1 MHAMTIEEGDTTTAP
16 VTSDRPDAVR
26 ARLLGP
32 LELHAGGADRAPST
46 PKLLQLLA
54 MLLIRPGKTVHVDSL
69 VHELWTDAPP
79 RSVRRTLHTYVH
91 HLRRHLDPD
100 GDGGLLVTS
109 PPGYRLDV
117 DPAMVDVS
125 EFQRLHRLGRDLL
138 DEGGNAAAA
147 HVFRTALDLWSGPP
161 LANIHC
167 GPTLAAYTV
176 YLLEH
181 RRNARDLW
189 IEAEIR
195 AGRHR
200 EMLGVLRSLTT
211 ANPFDE
217 GLHGQLIR
225 ALGLS
230 GRRSDALASYEWLR
244 ARLEDEL
251 GVKPC
256 AELRE
261 LHREL
266 LSEGHPIR

>member
-1 MHAMTIEEGDTTTAP
+1 MHAMGTEPGDAAGT
-16 VTSDRPDAVR
+16 AVR

-32 LELHAGGADRAPST
+32 LELYARGADRAPTT

-69 VHELWTDAPP
+69 VHELWNDAPP

-100 GDGGLLVTS
+100 GADDPAAGLLVTS
-109 PPGYRLDV
+109 PPGYRLDI
-117 DPAMVDVS
+117 DPAVVDVS
-125 EFQRLHRLGRDLL
+125 GFQRLHRLGRDLL
-138 DEGGNAAAA
+138 AEGDAAAAA
-147 HVFRTALDLWSGPP
+147 HAFRTALDLWSGPP

-176 YLLEH
+176 YLLEQ

-195 AGRHR
+195 SGRHR
-200 EMLGVLRSLTT
+200 EMLGVLRSLAT
-211 ANPFDE
+211 ANPLDE
-217 GLHGQLIR
+217 TLHTQLIR

-230 GRRSDALASYEWLR
+230 GRRSDALASYQWLR
-244 ARLEDEL
+244 TRLDDEL
-251 GVKPC
+251 GVEPC

-266 LSEGHPIR
+266 LAEGHPIR

>member
-1 MHAMTIEEGDTTTAP
+1 MYAMTIEPGDTAASAGAP
-16 VTSDRPDAVR
+16 HTVR

-32 LELHAGGADRAPST
+32 LELHIGDVDRAPST

-54 MLLIRPGKTVHVDSL
+54 MLLIRPGRTVHVDSL
-69 VHELWTDAPP
+69 VHELWNDAPP

-91 HLRRHLDPD
+91 HLRRHLDPGGT
-100 GDGGLLVTS
+100 GDLLVTS
-109 PPGYRLDV
+109 PPGYRLEIDAGV
-117 DPAMVDVS
+117 VDVW
-125 EFQRLHRLGRDLL
+125 EFQRLQRLGRELL
-138 DEGGNAAAA
+138 EEGDDAAAA
-147 HVFRTALDLWSGPP
+147 HAFRTALDLWSGPP

-181 RRNARDLW
+181 RREARDLW
-189 IEAEIR
+189 IDAEIR

-211 ANPFDE
+211 ADPFDE
-217 GLHGQLIR
+217 TLHAHLIR

-244 ARLEDEL
+244 TRLEDEL
-251 GVKPC
+251 GVKPS

-266 LSEGHPIR
+266 LSEGHPVR

>member
-1 MHAMTIEEGDTTTAP
+1 MHAMTIGPGDT
-16 VTSDRPDAVR
+16 
-26 ARLLGP
+26 ARVLGP
-32 LELHAGGADRAPST
+32 LELHIGGVDRAPST

-69 VHELWTDAPP
+69 VHELWNDTPP

-100 GDGGLLVTS
+100 GAGGLLVTS
-109 PPGYRLDV
+109 APGYRLDIDAGV
-117 DPAMVDVS
+117 VDVS
-125 EFQRLHRLGRDLL
+125 EFHRLHRLGRDLL
-138 DEGGNAAAA
+138 DEGDNAAAA
-147 HVFRTALDLWSGPP
+147 HAFRTALDLWSGPP

-195 AGRHR
+195 AGNHR

-211 ANPFDE
+211 ADPFDE
-217 GLHGQLIR
+217 TLHAQLIR

-230 GRRSDALASYEWLR
+230 GRRSDALATFEWLR
-244 ARLEDEL
+244 TRLEDEL

-266 LSEGHPIR
+266 LSEGHPVR

>member
-1 MHAMTIEEGDTTTAP
+1 MHG
-16 VTSDRPDAVR
+16 TSTEPNGVAVC

-32 LELHAGGADRAPST
+32 LELHSGGVDRAPTT

-54 MLLIRPGKTVHVDSL
+54 MLLIRPGKTVHIDSL
-69 VHELWTDAPP
+69 VHELWNDTPP

-91 HLRRHLDPD
+91 HLRRHLDPE
-100 GDGGLLVTS
+100 GEGGLLVTS

-117 DPAMVDVS
+117 DAGVIDVS
-125 EFQRLHRLGRDLL
+125 EFQRLHRVGRELL
-138 DEGGNAAAA
+138 AEGDNTAAA
-147 HVFRTALDLWSGPP
+147 HAFRTALDLWSGPP

-189 IEAEIR
+189 IEAEIL

-211 ANPFDE
+211 ANPLDE
-217 GLHGQLIR
+217 TLHGQLIR
-225 ALGLS
+225 ALWLS
-230 GRRSDALASYEWLR
+230 GRRSDALASYQWLR
-244 ARLEDEL
+244 ARRDDEL
-251 GVKPC
+251 GVDPC

-266 LSEGHPIR
+266 LSEGTLLR

>member
-1 MHAMTIEEGDTTTAP
+1 MSTGPVDIATTTTAHR
-16 VTSDRPDAVR
+16 RPDVVR

-32 LELHAGGADRAPST
+32 LELHAGGADRAPTT

-69 VHELWTDAPP
+69 VHELWNDTPP

-117 DPAMVDVS
+117 DPAVVDVS
-125 EFQRLHRLGRDLL
+125 EFGELLCLGRDLL
-138 DEGGNAAAA
+138 AEGDDAAAA
-147 HVFRTALDLWSGPP
+147 HAFRTALDLWSGPP

-195 AGRHR
+195 SGRHR
-200 EMLGVLRSLTT
+200 EMLGVLRSLAT
-211 ANPFDE
+211 ANPLDE
-217 GLHGQLIR
+217 TLHAQLIR

-230 GRRSDALASYEWLR
+230 GRRSDALASYQWLR
-244 ARLEDEL
+244 ARLDEEL
-251 GVKPC
+251 GVEPC

>member
-1 MHAMTIEEGDTTTAP
+1 MHAMTIEPGDTATGH
-16 VTSDRPDAVR
+16 RGPDTVR

-32 LELHAGGADRAPST
+32 VELHAGGVDRAPTT

-54 MLLIRPGKTVHVDSL
+54 MLLIRPGKTVRVDSL
-69 VHELWTDAPP
+69 VHELWNDAPP

-100 GDGGLLVTS
+100 GDRGEGLLVTS
-109 PPGYRLDV
+109 APGYRLEI
-117 DPAMVDVS
+117 DPAVVDVS
-125 EFQRLHRLGRDLL
+125 EFARLHRLGRDLL
-138 DEGGNAAAA
+138 TGGDHAAAA
-147 HVFRTALDLWSGPP
+147 HAFRTALDLWSGPP

-195 AGRHR
+195 AGQHR

-211 ANPFDE
+211 ADPLDE
-217 GLHGQLIR
+217 TLHGHLIR

-230 GRRSDALASYEWLR
+230 GRRSDALAAYQRLR
-244 ARLEDEL
+244 TRLDDEL
-251 GVKPC
+251 GVEPC

-266 LSEGHPIR
+266 LSERHPIR

>member
-1 MHAMTIEEGDTTTAP
+1 MHAMTIEPGDTAS
-16 VTSDRPDAVR
+16 V
-26 ARLLGP
+26 LGP
-32 LELHAGGADRAPST
+32 LELHIGGVDRAPST

-69 VHELWTDAPP
+69 VHELWNDAPP

-91 HLRRHLDPD
+91 HLRRHLDPE
-100 GDGGLLVTS
+100 GNGGMLVTS
-109 PPGYRLDV
+109 PPGYRLEIDV
-117 DPAMVDVS
+117 GVVDVS
-125 EFQRLHRLGRDLL
+125 EFHRLHRLGRDLL
-138 DEGGNAAAA
+138 DEGDNAAAA
-147 HVFRTALDLWSGPP
+147 HAFRTALDLWSGPP

-211 ANPFDE
+211 ADPFDE
-217 GLHGQLIR
+217 TLHAHLIR

-244 ARLEDEL
+244 TRLEDEL
-251 GVKPC
+251 GVTPC

-266 LSEGHPIR
+266 LWQGHPIR